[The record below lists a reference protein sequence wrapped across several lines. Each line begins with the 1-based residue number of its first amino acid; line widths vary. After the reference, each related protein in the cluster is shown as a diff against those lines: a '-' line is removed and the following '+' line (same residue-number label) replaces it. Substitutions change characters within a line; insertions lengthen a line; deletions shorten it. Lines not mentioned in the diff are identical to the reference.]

1 MNNKRNVIKETI
13 LQLIIPL
20 LVAGI
25 VILISQSLAAGQH
38 YSSSG
43 FRETIE
49 AFLIFILPIFP
60 IIYGRIT
67 RDKVGSIL
75 MGVIPFLV
83 LFSSVISV
91 EVSRFPFSI
100 SQWLIGA
107 ILSCIVLTTIV
118 GLEGYFAAKRKLL
131 FAIGLYALFI
141 ILLLSGIH

>member
-1 MNNKRNVIKETI
+1 MEKKLIQ
-13 LQLIIPL
+13 QLIIPL
-20 LVAGI
+20 LVAAIII
-25 VILISQSLAAGQH
+25 VLHLFLAAEQH
-38 YSSSG
+38 YGSPG
-43 FRETIE
+43 LRETIE

-75 MGVIPFLV
+75 MGVMPFLG

-100 SQWLIGA
+100 SLMRWLIGA

-131 FAIGLYALFI
+131 FAIGLYALFVM
-141 ILLLSGIH
+141 LLLSGIH